1 MEKSMKKY
9 DNVTPSELYRHL
21 ADFLG
26 MVRWGGASFTV
37 QKRGQALA
45 RLISAG
51 DVPAGKD
58 GKRRFPRP
66 QYRNK
71 AITPG
76 RFRSRMSEYLSRARF
91 GKQSVRIES
100 QGKIVAIIVP
110 PASEE
115 N

>member
-1 MEKSMKKY
+1 MKK
-9 DNVTPSELYRHL
+9 DDIVTPSELYRNL
-21 ADFLG
+21 AECLG
-26 MVRWGGASFTV
+26 MIRWGGASFAV

-58 GKRRFPRP
+58 GRRRYPRP
-66 QYRNK
+66 QYRHK

-100 QGKIVAIIVP
+100 RGKIVAIIVP
-110 PASEE
+110 PPDAED
-115 N
+115 